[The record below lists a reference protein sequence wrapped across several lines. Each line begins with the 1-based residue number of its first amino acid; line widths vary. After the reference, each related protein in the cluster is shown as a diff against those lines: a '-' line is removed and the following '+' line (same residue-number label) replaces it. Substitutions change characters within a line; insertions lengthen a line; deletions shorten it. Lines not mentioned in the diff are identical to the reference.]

1 MPPILRHIVLGL
13 PKYESI
19 PENQNQFGQV
29 LGWIY
34 IYIYIYIYI
43 MRTDPTWLTQPY
55 DPGIHGKSP
64 PRLFGII
71 RQDPAPLLALS
82 EKFHLLCFG
91 LRLDS
96 APRFRFPPWKLYVSY
111 TMVIPCYTYH
121 KPVLLGHHPRLTQ
134 PTNKKAGDPRLVLV
148 NICELGKSSCTMSYP
163 YYAPCME
170 YLRTFAL
177 KFTQV

>member
-1 MPPILRHIVLGL
+1 M
-13 PKYESI
+13 
-19 PENQNQFGQV
+19 N
-29 LGWIY
+29 IY
-34 IYIYIYIYI
+34 IYIYIYNIYI
-43 MRTDPTWLTQPY
+43 YNENRSNLIDPAIWSWYPWE
-55 DPGIHGKSP
+55 ISP
-64 PRLFGII
+64 KIVGII

-148 NICELGKSSCTMSYP
+148 NIANWKIIMYHVLPVLCSMYGIFTNICPKIHPSLG
-163 YYAPCME
+163 E
-170 YLRTFAL
+170 YTIHRAYGL
-177 KFTQV
+177 